1 MKDQL
6 ESLINQMIEQGIL
19 FTDAVSE
26 FEKKFIKRMLERTKG
41 NHSKAALALGI
52 HRNTLSRKVEELGLD
67 HRPKR
72 RSNPPLSASGAR
84 PGRPRKT

>member
-19 FTDAVSE
+19 FTDAVAE
-26 FEKKFIKRMLERTKG
+26 FEKKFIKQMLEKNNG
-41 NHSKAALALGI
+41 NHSKAAVELGI

-67 HRPKR
+67 HRPRRVRKPPAVRKR
-72 RSNPPLSASGAR
+72 RPVAKS
-84 PGRPRKT
+84 